1 MVSKHIF
8 NFIKFKEAYIYL
20 VKDKLLSGV
29 ANKNFTE
36 NAHLHWSSKL
46 WWELDNQ
53 VLRKCILYFYDCGKN
68 INQPKKT
75 IMKARKFG
83 NELKTNGKS
92 KESLDKY
99 NSLTCY

>member
-36 NAHLHWSSKL
+36 NAHGL
-46 WWELDNQ
+46 
-53 VLRKCILYFYDCGKN
+53 KN
-68 INQPKKT
+68 
-75 IMKARKFG
+75 
-83 NELKTNGKS
+83 
-92 KESLDKY
+92 
-99 NSLTCY
+99 

>member
-36 NAHLHWSSKL
+36 NAHGLKNL
-46 WWELDNQ
+46 L
-53 VLRKCILYFYDCGKN
+53 ILYSFPLLWPL
-68 INQPKKT
+68 INANYCFKSTLIVT
-75 IMKARKFG
+75 I
-83 NELKTNGKS
+83 
-92 KESLDKY
+92 
-99 NSLTCY
+99 